1 MKSRFEGESIFYGK
15 KRRVVCFFIGLFIG
29 FLLCAATWAVFD
41 CIGKRTDSAR
51 MSEYA
56 DRSESAQELTSSA
69 ERGLDELAEQMQRAG
84 DAVAECSTDV
94 AELRIYSDRI
104 TEANKGIE
112 GSASRIEESV
122 YTIMRILEPG

>member
-1 MKSRFEGESIFYGK
+1 MKSRFEGETIFYGK

-29 FLLCAATWAVFD
+29 FVVCAATWAVFD
-41 CIGKRTDSAR
+41 CIGKRNDSAR

-84 DAVAECSTDV
+84 EAVTGCSTDV